1 MGRYGRGMLAP
12 RPVTLLD
19 VAKVAGVSRTTASA
33 ALGGTGRISQTTRER
48 VLVAAERLGYA
59 GNPAARHLRRG
70 KLGILG
76 LYLPK
81 QVLSLAYYMNF
92 AFGAAEK
99 ARELSFA
106 LTLVAPS
113 SGADRLVDVPVDG
126 FLTVDPLASDPA
138 VQELL
143 RSGLP
148 VVTGER
154 YLGERPAPAY
164 VVESDHAAGMT
175 DVLDHLA
182 DSGARSPALI
192 APEEE
197 SSWARALRA
206 AYAEWCRARGIRERL
221 RDIAF
226 NASAEAVHSAARALL
241 AEEPPPDAII
251 SAPDGAAIGVV
262 GAANDVGRR
271 VGDDLLVA
279 ACVDS
284 ITMELASPAITAL
297 DLRPREFGR
306 TCVETLIRVVNGE
319 PTPLTTLH
327 PIRLVPRSST
337 RA

>member
-1 MGRYGRGMLAP
+1 MLMP

-33 ALGGTGRISQTTRER
+33 ALGGTGRVSEATRER
-48 VLVAAERLGYA
+48 VLAVAERLGYA
-59 GNPAARHLRRG
+59 ANPAARHLRRG

-99 ARELSFA
+99 ARDLSFA

-113 SGADRLVDVPVDG
+113 SAADRLVDVPVDG
-126 FLTVDPLASDPA
+126 FLTVDPLVSDPV

-154 YLGERPAPAY
+154 YPGEWSPPVY

-175 DVLDHLA
+175 ELLDHLA
-182 DSGARSPALI
+182 EAGARSPALI
-192 APEEE
+192 APGDE

-206 AYAEWCRARGIRERL
+206 AYGKWCRARGIHERV
-221 RDIAF
+221 RGIAF
-226 NASAEAVHSAARALL
+226 NASADAVRSAAEALL
-241 AEEPPPDAII
+241 AEESPPDAIV
-251 SAPDGAAIGVV
+251 SAPDGGAIGIV
-262 GAANDVGRR
+262 GAANAVGRR
-271 VGDDLLVA
+271 VGEDLLVA

-284 ITMELASPAITAL
+284 VTMELASPAITAL

-306 TCVETLIRVVNGE
+306 TCVETLVRAVNGE
-319 PTPLTTLH
+319 PTPQTTLH
-327 PIRLVPRSST
+327 PIRLVRRSST
-337 RA
+337 GA